1 MIRIPR
7 WLVGVLGILFASF
20 HAVLGFSTLGEAR
33 DKNIALFALIIY
45 LASIYATILLYK
57 GVRLPLS
64 QAILN
69 LAAAALIPILVNT
82 YLEPA
87 EMSSYS
93 TWYVLGIATL
103 MSATA
108 IRQQRII
115 AWAGTAILVIQ
126 VITWAGIQGG
136 IHTGL
141 LGAVM
146 LVFAG
151 HAISVG
157 LARAYKETMEFNQQA
172 LEIEL
177 QQTANAVAGEV
188 RRSRLENAL
197 IGAMPM
203 LETIRDQR
211 GQLDE
216 TQKFEA
222 KLLEASL
229 RDEIRGRELLNAQVR
244 TAVRNAR
251 KRGIEVI
258 LLDEGGLQ
266 SIGQSKKQEILKKVA
281 EAIDG
286 VSQGRVTLRAP
297 EGESWCVTL
306 FATRPGVATP
316 DVWLKF

>member
-20 HAVLGFSTLGEAR
+20 HAGLGFSTLNEAR
-33 DKNIALFALIIY
+33 DKEIALIALIIY
-45 LASIYATILLYK
+45 LASIYATILLYR
-57 GVRLPLS
+57 GVRLPIS

-69 LAAAALIPILVNT
+69 LAVAALVPILVNT
-82 YLEPA
+82 HLEPA
-87 EMSSYS
+87 DMSSYS
-93 TWYVLGIATL
+93 TWYVMGIATL
-103 MSATA
+103 MAATA

-115 AWAGTAILVIQ
+115 AWAGTVILVVQ
-126 VITWAGIQGG
+126 VIAWAGIQDG
-136 IHTGL
+136 IQTGL
-141 LGAVM
+141 LGALM
-146 LVFAG
+146 LVFAS

-177 QQTANAVAGEV
+177 QQTANTVASEV

-203 LETIRDQR
+203 LEIIRAQH

-229 RDEIRGRELLNAQVR
+229 RDEIRGRALMNAQTR

-251 KRGIEVI
+251 KRGVEVTV
-258 LLDEGGLQ
+258 LDEGGLAA
-266 SIGQSKKQEILKKVA
+266 IPELDKQAILKNVA

-286 VSQGRVTLRAP
+286 VVEGRVTLRAP
-297 EGESWCVTL
+297 EGESWKVTL
-306 FATRPGVATP
+306 VATRPGVATP

>member
-1 MIRIPR
+1 M
-7 WLVGVLGILFASF
+7 LGILFASF
-20 HAVLGFSTLGEAR
+20 HAGLGFSTLNEAR
-33 DKNIALFALIIY
+33 DKDVALIALIIY
-45 LASIYATILLYK
+45 LASIYATILLYR
-57 GVRLPLS
+57 GVRLPMS

-69 LAAAALIPILVNT
+69 LAAAALVPILVNT

-93 TWYVLGIATL
+93 TWYVMGIASL
-103 MSATA
+103 MAATA

-126 VITWAGIQGG
+126 VMAWAGIQDG
-136 IHTGL
+136 IQTGL
-141 LGAVM
+141 LGALM
-146 LVFAG
+146 LVFAS

-157 LARAYKETMEFNQQA
+157 LARAYKETMEFNKQA

-177 QQTANAVAGEV
+177 QQTANTVASEV

-203 LETIRDQR
+203 LETIREQH

-216 TQKFEA
+216 MQKFEA

-229 RDEIRGRELLNAQVR
+229 RDEIRGRALMNTQIR

-251 KRGIEVI
+251 KRGVEVTV
-258 LLDEGGLQ
+258 LDEGGLDDTPQ
-266 SIGQSKKQEILKKVA
+266 LNKQAILRNVA

-286 VSQGRVTLRAP
+286 VAEGRVTLRAP
-297 EGESWCVTL
+297 EGESWRVTL
-306 FATRPGVATP
+306 VATRPGIATP